1 MVIVIIVEKKKN
13 NKDLNP
19 KNLKKIIRDK
29 MKQENWSLEQLV
41 SQFDL
46 LNEEAFVLQIR
57 AMIKEGEVIMEN
69 TENICLVP
77 KK

>member
-1 MVIVIIVEKKKN
+1 
-13 NKDLNP
+13 
-19 KNLKKIIRDK
+19 